1 MATRGNLSDTSWLI
15 CSVTVSKYKQKKMP
29 WTLTRQIIK
38 VGLARR
44 RRTLQGE
51 WGKGREPTG
60 KQTSDF
66 SSDCKQGS
74 HKGEGKVAH
83 VRERQKSTCPL
94 SLVDS

>member
-1 MATRGNLSDTSWLI
+1 MFACVCDVMGWALGLLRRSWKVPADLETAVTGTLAWRWWDPSLS
-15 CSVTVSKYKQKKMP
+15 
-29 WTLTRQIIK
+29 
-38 VGLARR
+38 A
-44 RRTLQGE
+44 E

-94 SLVDS
+94 SRVDS